1 MDEVKDFMIMIE
13 GDWLNLLGNDES
25 WYNEQFQQFSKMEDF
40 FGTKIFS
47 VFKASKL
54 ETRIRI
60 DGFYCAQ
67 DFKNFEGDAEN
78 PKSLFWFLLSR
89 TMNCYSS
96 ECVVLDYDAVLNE
109 SKEL

>member
-1 MDEVKDFMIMIE
+1 
-13 GDWLNLLGNDES
+13 
-25 WYNEQFQQFSKMEDF
+25 MEDF

-78 PKSLFWFLLSR
+78 PKSLF
-89 TMNCYSS
+89 
-96 ECVVLDYDAVLNE
+96 
-109 SKEL
+109 